1 MKTARTCI
9 ISIFAICLAISII
22 IGVFYALHANDE
34 IMPAGLLGR
43 LRGAYHTESTHRAD
57 TSTQNINIKI
67 AGLKVSVWRPKQPHQ
82 GRVPLIIFSH
92 GFHGSS
98 TQSTFLTQALAEE
111 GYLVMAPN
119 HQDSLKDGL
128 YKVFILPEVAFS
140 HPDKWNDSTYRDRA
154 NDINRLITALE
165 NDRQWS
171 ARIDWTKIAL
181 IGHSL
186 GGYTAL
192 GLAGAW
198 PRWRQ
203 PYIRAVIA
211 LSPYVAPFITN
222 HTLGGL
228 EIPVMYQGGTA
239 DSWLTTPWVRRT
251 GGAYDQTP
259 SPAYY
264 IEFRG
269 AGHFAWT
276 DLTAEHHQAIRYCC
290 LWFLSKYLKNPQSND
305 IERRFPDVSD
315 LRSK

>member
-1 MKTARTCI
+1 MT
-9 ISIFAICLAISII
+9 IFGICLAISVI
-22 IGVFYALHANDE
+22 IGVLYALHADDE
-34 IMPAGLLGR
+34 IMPAGLLSP
-43 LRGAYHTESTHRAD
+43 LRGAYHAD
-57 TSTQNINIKI
+57 SAQRTNASTQNINIKI
-67 AGLKVSVWRPKQPHQ
+67 AGLKVSVWRPRQPHQ
-82 GRVPLIIFSH
+82 DRVPLVIFSH

-119 HQDSLKDGL
+119 HADSLKGAF
-128 YKVFILPEVAFS
+128 YKLFILPEVAFS
-140 HPDKWNDSTYRDRA
+140 LPDNWTDSTYRDRA

-165 NDRQWS
+165 NDRLWS
-171 ARIDWTKIAL
+171 AQIDWSKIAL

-198 PRWRQ
+198 PGWRQ
-203 PYIRAVIA
+203 PRIRAVIA
-211 LSPYVAPFITN
+211 MSPYVAPFVRN

-228 EIPVMYQGGTA
+228 GIPVMYQGGTI
-239 DSWLTTPWVRRT
+239 DSWLTTPWVRRP

-259 SPAYY
+259 PPAYY
-264 IEFRG
+264 VEFKR

-276 DLTAEHHQAIRYCC
+276 HLTAAHHQEIRYYC
-290 LWFLSKYLKNPQSND
+290 LCFLSKYLKNQQSSCID
-305 IERRFPDVSD
+305 RRFPVVSD

>member
-1 MKTARTCI
+1 MTVL
-9 ISIFAICLAISII
+9 AICLAVSVI
-22 IGVFYALHANDE
+22 IGVLYALHADDG
-34 IMPAGLLGR
+34 IMPAGLPGPPRDDLHADSIDG
-43 LRGAYHTESTHRAD
+43 THAPTR
-57 TSTQNINIKI
+57 NINIQL
-67 AGLKVSVWRPKQPHQ
+67 AGLKVSVWRPGQPQQ
-82 GRVPLIIFSH
+82 GPVPLVIFSH

-119 HQDSLKDGL
+119 HADSLKGGA
-128 YKVFILPEVAFS
+128 YKLLFLPEVPFS
-140 HPDKWNDSTYRDRA
+140 LPDKWNDTTYRDRA
-154 NDINRLITALE
+154 TDINRLIAALG

-171 ARIDWTKIAL
+171 DQIDWTRIAL

-198 PRWRQ
+198 PTWRQ
-203 PYIRAVIA
+203 PHIRAVIA
-211 LSPYVAPFITN
+211 LSPYVAPFVRN

-228 EIPVMYQGGTA
+228 VIPVMYQGGTA
-239 DSWLTTPWVRRT
+239 DSRLTTPWVRRP

-264 IEFRG
+264 VEFQK

-276 DLTAEHHQAIRYCC
+276 DLTAGYHEEMRSYCLC
-290 LWFLSKYLKNPQSND
+290 FLNKHLKDQQSSCID
-305 IERRFPDVSD
+305 RRFPDVSD